1 MRIFIDSDVII
12 SSLLSQS
19 GAAYFLLNTSS
30 IQLFISSLSK
40 KELETVVKRLDIRS
54 DMLATLIKNNFEVIM
69 LSDSLPKIKKSFRQY
84 VLDANDAH
92 ILAGAKAAKADF
104 LITYNVKDFK
114 IDKIK
119 KDLGMLTLTPGN
131 FLQYLRSI
139 Q

>member
-1 MRIFIDSDVII
+1 MRIFVDSDVII
-12 SSLLSQS
+12 SSFMSQS
-19 GAAYFLLNTSS
+19 GAAYFLLNTNS
-30 IQLFISSLSK
+30 IRLFISSLSK
-40 KELETVVKRLDIRS
+40 KELEIVVIRLGIRN
-54 DMLATLIKNNFEVIM
+54 DMLTTLIKNNLEVVI
-69 LSDSLPKIKKSFRQY
+69 LLESLPKIKESFKQY
-84 VLDANDAH
+84 VLDENDAH

-119 KDLGMLTLTPGN
+119 KDLNILTLTPGN

>member
-1 MRIFIDSDVII
+1 MRIFVDSDVII
-12 SSLLSQS
+12 SSFMSQS
-19 GAAYFLLNTSS
+19 GAAYFLLNTNS
-30 IQLFISSLSK
+30 IRLFISSLSK
-40 KELETVVKRLDIRS
+40 KELEIVVIRLDIRN
-54 DMLATLIKNNFEVIM
+54 DMLTTLIKNNLEVVI
-69 LSDSLPKIKKSFRQY
+69 LLESLPKIKESFKQY
-84 VLDANDAH
+84 VLDENDAH

-119 KDLGMLTLTPGN
+119 KDLNILTLTPGN

>member
-1 MRIFIDSDVII
+1 MRIFVDSDVII
-12 SSLLSQS
+12 SSFLSHS

-40 KELETVVKRLDIRS
+40 KELETVVERLGIRS
-54 DMLATLIKNNFEVIM
+54 DMLTTLIKNNLEVII
-69 LSDSLPKIKKSFRQY
+69 LSESLPKIKESLKQY
-84 VLDANDAH
+84 VLDENDAH
-92 ILAGAKAAKADF
+92 ILAGARAAKAKF

-119 KDLGMLTLTPGN
+119 KDLSILILTPGN

>member
-1 MRIFIDSDVII
+1 M
-12 SSLLSQS
+12 SQS
-19 GAAYFLLNTSS
+19 GAAYFLLNTNS
-30 IQLFISSLSK
+30 IRLFISSLSK
-40 KELETVVKRLDIRS
+40 KELEIVVIRLGIRN
-54 DMLATLIKNNFEVIM
+54 DMLTTLIKNNLEVVI
-69 LSDSLPKIKKSFRQY
+69 LLESLPKIKESFKQY
-84 VLDANDAH
+84 VLDENDAH

-119 KDLGMLTLTPGN
+119 KDLNILTLTPGN

>member
-1 MRIFIDSDVII
+1 MRIFVDSDVII

-30 IQLFISSLSK
+30 IHLFISSLSK
-40 KELETVVKRLDIRS
+40 KELETVIKRLDIRS
-54 DMLATLIKNNFEVIM
+54 ETLAALIKNNFEVII
-69 LSDSLPKIKKSFRQY
+69 LSDSLPKIKESFRQY
-84 VLDANDAH
+84 TLDENDAH

-119 KDLGMLTLTPGN
+119 KDLDILTLTPGN

>member
-92 ILAGAKAAKADF
+92 ILAGAKAAKAD
-104 LITYNVKDFK
+104 
-114 IDKIK
+114 
-119 KDLGMLTLTPGN
+119 
-131 FLQYLRSI
+131 
-139 Q
+139 

>member
-1 MRIFIDSDVII
+1 MRIFVDSDVII
-12 SSLLSQS
+12 SSFLSQS
-19 GAAYFLLNTSS
+19 GASYFLIGITSL
-30 IQLFISSLSK
+30 QLFISSLSK
-40 KELETVVKRLDIRS
+40 KELEVVVKRLDIRG
-54 DMLATLIKNNFEVIM
+54 DMLTTLIENNLEVVI
-69 LSDSLPKIKKSFRQY
+69 LSESLPKIKESFGRY
-84 VLDANDAH
+84 VLDENDAH

-119 KDLGMLTLTPGN
+119 KDLNILTLTPGN

>member
-1 MRIFIDSDVII
+1 MRIFVDSDVII
-12 SSLLSQS
+12 SSFLSQL
-19 GAAYFLLNTSS
+19 GAAYFLLGTASL
-30 IQLFISSLSK
+30 QLFISSLSK
-40 KELETVVKRLDIRS
+40 KELETVVKRLGIKG
-54 DMLATLIKNNFEVIM
+54 DMLKTLIENNLEVII
-69 LSDSLPKIKKSFRQY
+69 LSEPLPKIKESFRRY
-84 VLDANDAH
+84 VLDENDAH

-119 KDLGMLTLTPGN
+119 KDLNILTLTPGN

>member
-1 MRIFIDSDVII
+1 MRIFVDSDVII

-40 KELETVVKRLDIRS
+40 KELKIVVKRLDIRD
-54 DMLATLIKNNFEVIM
+54 DMLTALIENNLEVTI
-69 LSDSLPKIKKSFRQY
+69 LSESLPKIKKSFRQY

-119 KDLGMLTLTPGN
+119 KDLDILTLTPGN